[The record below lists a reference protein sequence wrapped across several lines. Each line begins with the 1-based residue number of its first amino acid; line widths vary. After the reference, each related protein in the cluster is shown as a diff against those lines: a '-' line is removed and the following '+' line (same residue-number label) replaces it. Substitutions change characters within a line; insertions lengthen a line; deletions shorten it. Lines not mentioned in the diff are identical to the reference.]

1 MDPAA
6 RTAVTL
12 PGECELRMTRRF
24 EASRERLFDFYTKA
38 EWLKRWLGPE
48 GWDFAV
54 CDNDPVSGGRYR
66 WLWRDAQGREL
77 GMHGEYLKVVRP
89 AEILRTE
96 IFDQDS
102 GRRRDETLGWLLFAE
117 TGRGTLVI
125 TSVLFPTREARDA
138 ALAAGIDRGMAASL
152 DRLELL
158 LALDRSNGAQ
168 SAA

>member
-6 RTAVTL
+6 KMAVTI

-24 EASRERLFDFYTKA
+24 DASRERLFDYYTKP
-38 EWLKRWLGPE
+38 ERLKRWLGPE

-54 CDNDPVSGGRYR
+54 CDNDPVPGGRYR
-66 WLWRDAQGREL
+66 WLWRDPQGREL

-102 GRRRDETLGWLLFAE
+102 GRRRNETLGWLLFAE
-117 TGRGTLVI
+117 VELGTLVT
-125 TSVLFPTREARDA
+125 TSVLFPTREVRDA
-138 ALAAGIDRGMAASL
+138 ALAAGIDRGMATSF

-158 LALDRSNGAQ
+158 LTLDRDQSAQ